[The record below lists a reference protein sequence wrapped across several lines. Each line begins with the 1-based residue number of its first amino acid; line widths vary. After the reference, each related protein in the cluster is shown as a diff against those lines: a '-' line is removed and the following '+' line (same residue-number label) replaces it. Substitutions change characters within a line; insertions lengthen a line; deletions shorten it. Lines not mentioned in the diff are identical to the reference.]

1 MMDGRGKQ
9 MQDLRREEYEGRV
22 GCQFLGC
29 LVLWVYPYIVW

>member
-1 MMDGRGKQ
+1 
-9 MQDLRREEYEGRV
+9 MQDLWGKEYEGGV